1 MRFRARSKFKEARGN
16 GAWIDEAGRRGR
28 ETMSTLRTGCVADP
42 PRVFQ
47 TRTHLHRKRR
57 SSHEFFIRSL
67 SFPLLPST
75 APPHPSPP
83 LPFPRSPPNARRWP
97 PPLIIVRWLSI
108 FERRNSRF
116 YLLHRACT
124 TTCTDRVSFFG
135 KLGAFVELEIE
146 YT

>member
-16 GAWIDEAGRRGR
+16 GAWMDEAGRRGR

-57 SSHEFFIRSL
+57 SSHEFFCSFFIFSSL
-67 SFPLLPST
+67 AFHR
-75 APPHPSPP
+75 ASPP
-83 LPFPRSPPNARRWP
+83 LPSSPLPSPRSPRDWP

-108 FERRNSRF
+108 FEQRNSRF
-116 YLLHRACT
+116 YFIAQLLPCIYNFFE
-124 TTCTDRVSFFG
+124 RVSFFG
-135 KLGAFVELEIE
+135 KL
-146 YT
+146 